1 MATLGSCAR
10 ENRPCISWT
19 AFVVVLLTILPLQ
32 DSHRDAG
39 QIAYAY
45 ARELFVHGE
54 LTQCQE
60 EAGRYAAQFRISA
73 PALAT
78 EFQLL
83 QAQAML
89 WQGLNAD
96 ALRVLSAID
105 PADSNDTVQK
115 LTLEASVLTKRQEF
129 SAANQ
134 RLQQAA
140 AVCQATDAPACGTV
154 LRARGVWTIDQGQI
168 ATARQFFLQSLAYA
182 RSHHDRF
189 LETTALLNLSAT
201 DLRSDHFDE
210 AVDWSKNAQR
220 AAKQIGAADL
230 FQGSSGNLGYAYYD
244 LGDYE
249 RATELFLA
257 AEGSARNLG
266 DFREQLTWLE
276 DIGLVYET
284 EGDRARAVSVYRQ
297 ALDLAQR
304 LDSKMDIIISLEDLA
319 YAAIDTGKPD
329 EASTYV
335 NQLVPLAKASG
346 NRFQI
351 MSVTLAQAEIA
362 AAQRQDQ
369 QAENLMRTVEKD
381 PASSLS
387 LRLGAEYDRAK
398 LYEVEGHAPE
408 AEATYRQTVAAFDA
422 ARAQLKSED
431 SRLPF
436 VANAESLY
444 ASYVHFLVSRGRIA
458 EALAVADQSRAQT
471 LAEGLGLSTAERR
484 AEASHLNPQAVAAKS
499 RATLLFYS
507 LGKQQSYLWA
517 VTPQKTAL
525 FTLPPQQQIVA
536 AVERYRQ
543 FLIAAKDPLADSNN
557 DGRSLYTMLLAPAA
571 ALIRPNSNVVVCV
584 DGALSKLN
592 FETLVAPGVRAG
604 TQPHYWIEDVNVV
617 VAPSLSMLAAARA
630 SREHDGKLLLIG
642 DPISASPDYPELP
655 LAGME
660 MKLVQQH
667 FAVNRE
673 TVFARAQAT
682 SDAYLHSHP
691 EQYAFIHFVAH
702 GTASRTDPLDS
713 AIVLSPDGTDPTSFK
728 LYARDILAHPID
740 ARLVTVSAC
749 YGSGDRAYSG
759 EGLVGLAW
767 GFLRAGAHNVIG
779 ALWDVS
785 DESTPRIMNS
795 LYKNVEKSVAPSE
808 ALRAAKLDLVRSPG
822 EFHKPFYWAPFQL
835 YTGR

>member
-1 MATLGSCAR
+1 MAILGTFGRGIRPRISGILFVAVLALLFPLHDAR
-10 ENRPCISWT
+10 PG
-19 AFVVVLLTILPLQ
+19 AAQ
-32 DSHRDAG
+32 A
-39 QIAYAY
+39 AYAY
-45 ARELFVHGE
+45 VEQLFVHGQ
-54 LTQCQE
+54 LAQCQL
-60 EAGRYAAQFRISA
+60 EAGRNAERFRLSAQAWTTKFK
-73 PALAT
+73 
-78 EFQLL
+78 LL

-89 WQGLNAD
+89 WRGLNAD
-96 ALRVLSAID
+96 ALRTLAAAAPTNPNDTLQKLALEASVRTKLQQFSLADQTLEWAERTCAVADYAACGSVLRARGVLSID
-105 PADSNDTVQK
+105 RRQLASGRQYFVEDLLFARSHHDGF
-115 LTLEASVLTKRQEF
+115 LEASVLT
-129 SAANQ
+129 NLGWTG
-134 RLQQAA
+134 LQ
-140 AVCQATDAPACGTV
+140 D
-154 LRARGVWTIDQGQI
+154 
-168 ATARQFFLQSLAYA
+168 
-182 RSHHDRF
+182 
-189 LETTALLNLSAT
+189 
-201 DLRSDHFDE
+201 DHFDE
-210 AVDWSKNAQR
+210 AVDWSKSAF
-220 AAKQIGAADL
+220 AAASKLGAEDL
-230 FQGSSGNLGYAYYD
+230 QLIASGNLGYAYYD
-244 LGDYE
+244 LGDYG
-249 RATELFLA
+249 RARELFLA
-257 AEGSARNLG
+257 AEGSARILG
-266 DFREQLTWLE
+266 DFREQLIWLE

-284 EGDRARAVSVYRQ
+284 EGNPTRAVPVYRQ

-304 LDSKMDIIISLEDLA
+304 LDGKMDIIISLEDLA
-319 YAAIDTGKPD
+319 YAAIDTGKLD

-398 LYEVEGHAPE
+398 LYEAEGRAPE
-408 AEATYRQTVAAFDA
+408 AEATYRQAVAAFDA

-525 FTLPPQQQIVA
+525 FTLPPQQQIAA

-592 FETLVAPGVRAG
+592 FETLVAPGTRAG
-604 TQPHYWIEDVNVV
+604 TGAHYWIEDVNVV
-617 VAPSLSMLAAARA
+617 VAPSLSMLAAARPPH
-630 SREHDGKLLLIG
+630 EHDGKLLLIG
-642 DPISASPDYPELP
+642 DPISASPDYPALP

-660 MKLVQQH
+660 MKLVGQQ
-667 FAVNRE
+667 FAMNRE
-673 TVFARAQAT
+673 TILARAQAT
-682 SDAYLHSHP
+682 SDGYLHSHP

-713 AIVLSPDGTDPTSFK
+713 AIVLSPNGTDPASFK
-728 LYARDILAHPID
+728 LYARDILQHPID

-785 DESTPRIMNS
+785 DESTPRMMNS
-795 LYKNVEKSVAPSE
+795 LYRNVESGVTASE
-808 ALRAAKLDLVRSPG
+808 ALRKAKLDLMRSPG